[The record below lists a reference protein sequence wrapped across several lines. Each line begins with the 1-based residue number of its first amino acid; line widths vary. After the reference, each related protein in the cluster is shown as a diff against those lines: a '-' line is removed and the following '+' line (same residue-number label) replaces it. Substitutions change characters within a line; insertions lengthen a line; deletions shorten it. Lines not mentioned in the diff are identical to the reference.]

1 MQVPLELTFKNM
13 EQSDA
18 VEAAVRERVDKLGRY
33 FRHII
38 SCRVALEVPNRTR
51 SRTARNY
58 RVSIEISV
66 PGEEL
71 VVSRDPRPYEK
82 YNDLYVTIRD
92 AFNAAERQ
100 LQSYAGRLR
109 EPRKPREV
117 APHAVVYRIF
127 PQEGY
132 GFLMTPDGREVY
144 FHANS
149 VAAPGFYELNEGDE
163 VRYNETQGDDGP
175 QASVVEALG
184 RDGSHIYPAEIGGM

>member
-1 MQVPLELTFKNM
+1 MNVPLELTFKNM
-13 EQSDA
+13 EHSDA
-18 VEAAVRERVDKLGRY
+18 VEAAVRGRVDKLGRY

-38 SCRVALEVPNRTR
+38 SCRVALEVPNRTPAQA
-51 SRTARNY
+51 ARNY

-66 PGEEL
+66 PGEDL
-71 VVSRDPRPYEK
+71 VVSRDPTMYEN

-100 LQSYAGRLR
+100 LQSYSGKLR

-117 APHAVVYRIF
+117 APHAVIYKIF

-132 GFLMTPDGREVY
+132 GFLMTSDGREIY
-144 FHANS
+144 FHENS
-149 VAAPGFYELNEGDE
+149 VADPGFYELREGTE
-163 VRYNETQGDDGP
+163 VRYHETLGDDGP

-184 RDGSHIYPAEIGGM
+184 RDGSHIYPAEIGGE